1 MGLFKWFFGEK
12 DEKHSNDQSAII
24 ITGPSQRPELPPE
37 LETYVRELVE
47 VYQKYN
53 HFDYAA
59 REQTRTIGKRI
70 NKFHGYEGMVTVCDT
85 LRFVIS
91 GRAAREL
98 EYVWDRIGRWRN

>member
-1 MGLFKWFFGEK
+1 MVLGEK
-12 DEKHSNDQSAII
+12 EQKLSKNQSAII
-24 ITGPSQRPELPPE
+24 ITGPSQQPELPPE
-37 LETYVRELVE
+37 LEPFVRELVD
-47 VYQKYN
+47 VHRKYN
-53 HFDYAA
+53 TFDYAA
-59 REQTRTIGKRI
+59 REQTRAVGKRI